1 MPENRLQFII
11 EVNAAAG
18 TAGIKAV
25 GDSLAQLQARTRALS
40 GEYATLSGNAR
51 QTAAAKQKLSET
63 TREASRNIDRTTSSA
78 MSLSSA
84 IKAVATSWAA
94 WKAVEATR
102 ATMHYLAEIET
113 AALGIGAAFMTGGK
127 YIDATTGKAL
137 EAQAALRASQEDA
150 RRLIGELQYANLQTI
165 ATLDQLIV
173 AYQQALPVALA
184 KGFNREQVKEFTV
197 AMVQAAGAIG
207 LPMEQLAEE
216 MRSLLIGQINPRNT
230 RIATVLGLRNEDIE
244 QYKGNA
250 QGLYDFLME
259 KLEAYKVA
267 GIAAQTTW
275 AGLWSNTKDIML
287 QGLGQGFQPLFEG
300 IKQELQSIANEM
312 VTFDERTKTIK
323 WNPEFLATV
332 EAFAE
337 TVKQAFDT
345 TKQLAEAIY
354 AVGSALA
361 PSPGT
366 FLEIIVSGALAK
378 TALSAAAGIANFSSA
393 LLKAKTT
400 QELLNAATKSYLPML
415 AFIAAYQGGKKL
427 GDWLSGTSEIEKE
440 TAAIKE
446 SNKAW
451 KQKLA
456 DAEIAD
462 KEKKASWQ
470 QQNKEEIEAQQELN
484 EAFKKLGEQWRKED
498 AKIYEKWLEVRDNI
512 GKSATENELTELQ
525 RQYDAY
531 SRVVS
536 DKVELE
542 RWWAE
547 QKRAIE
553 LKAANESIALNEELY
568 QATADQRYAQAAID
582 AMQSILDAE
591 EDKWEKILGSD
602 EAAHTLRLKRERE
615 YADRIKGLIKDVAET
630 AVDAAA
636 ETAQATQAIYD
647 SSSADAA
654 TAAGSE
660 ASRTPAASS
669 GGGTYD
675 VVYGR
680 VFVNDR
686 SAAQAY
692 ERSLEQ
698 IQETLARVAR
708 DTAEAAARAAEEA
721 AEEARRAYE
730 EKRQMLSGARD
741 ELDAFV
747 RERTRRTWGQEEYR
761 TEFTRLSEEFGQS
774 RYYETSIDLLDR
786 MLDVLSSLD
795 AIEQDALAEQKRLG
809 ESLRGQSESISDWLI
824 DLAQGSLA
832 PVQSSAGWANRFEEL
847 KAQVQAGQGDVSEF
861 LAYAQSYL
869 EFEKNFGSSGSYAA
883 AYESV
888 RAAVDSVGDW
898 ADLAARLA
906 DLGLGDTI
914 GDIDNLIAAFEH
926 LGVPVRDLKAAADA
940 AASAATTLNPSLA
953 GESGLSAAVG
963 VLKDAAG
970 TAAGQEGL
978 QKIIDQLH
986 GALPQSAVDSMK
998 NAGLLAQVL
1007 SDPTGTDNMTLLV
1020 SNMTTNVQAQ
1030 LTTVAGFFDTLATQ
1044 MGLTMNAGS
1053 AQTAIAALTPPPV
1066 VVAPTKTLVSTIE
1079 TSPYIAPHEDITYNN
1094 AGTMIRTWDPGSPA
1108 HGKIVWSDGTVTAYG
1123 KGGLAS
1129 GASIA
1134 GEIGPEW
1141 VVPTYEPQRSSFLR
1155 DVGADPEAI
1164 GRAVARQVSGALGA
1178 TGGDVHVHVHID
1190 GREIGYVC
1198 AKQAAVNEDFIRA
1211 IKKAVH

>member
-102 ATMHYLAEIET
+102 ATLNYLAEIET
-113 AALGIGAAFMTGGK
+113 ATLGIGAAFMTGGK

-230 RIATVLGLRNEDIE
+230 RIATVLGLRNEDI
-244 QYKGNA
+244 A
-250 QGLYDFLME
+250 QFKSDATGLFDFLME

-267 GIAAQTTW
+267 GLAAQTTW
-275 AGLWSNTKDIML
+275 AGLWSNTKDIAL
-287 QGLGQGFQPLFEG
+287 KVLGEGMQPLFDA
-300 IKQELQSIANEM
+300 IKQELQNIAGEM
-312 VTFDERTKTIK
+312 VTLDEKTKTIK
-323 WNPEFLATV
+323 WNPELLRGIESFKGGV
-332 EAFAE
+332 EAAVAE
-337 TVKQAFDT
+337 FYRLGMLLDKFGGSYAGLRFLMSPTEAGQAYWAKQNDLYRQRYMESEKNLQDMAMRSAGWSPMTPEMSRRIQEAVK
-345 TKQLAEAIY
+345 E
-354 AVGSALA
+354 
-361 PSPGT
+361 
-366 FLEIIVSGALAK
+366 
-378 TALSAAAGIANFSSA
+378 
-393 LLKAKTT
+393 
-400 QELLNAATKSYLPML
+400 
-415 AFIAAYQGGKKL
+415 GKR
-427 GDWLSGTSEIEKE
+427 
-440 TAAIKE
+440 
-446 SNKAW
+446 
-451 KQKLA
+451 
-456 DAEIAD
+456 IAD
-462 KEKKASWQ
+462 QTWLNIGGSGDGTRQLLRYYKLTGEGAQWE
-470 QQNKEEIEAQQELN
+470 QQNQQEIEAQQELN

-542 RWWAE
+542 QWWSE

-568 QATADQRYAQAAID
+568 QATADQRYAQAAIE
-582 AMQSILDAE
+582 AMQAILDAE
-591 EDKWEKILGSD
+591 EDKWAKILDSD
-602 EAAHTLRLKRERE
+602 DDAHTLRLKRERE

-630 AVDAAA
+630 AADAAA

-647 SSSADAA
+647 SSSAGSSGAS
-654 TAAGSE
+654 GSE
-660 ASRTPAASS
+660 ASRAPAASS

-686 SAAQAY
+686 SGAQAY

-698 IQETLARVAR
+698 IQETRARVAR
-708 DTAEAAARAAEEA
+708 DAAEAAARAAEEA

-730 EKRQMLSGARD
+730 EKQQMLSGARD
-741 ELDAFV
+741 ELDSFV

-786 MLDVLSSLD
+786 MLDVLASLD
-795 AIEQDALAEQKRLG
+795 AIEQDTLEEQKRLG

-847 KAQVQAGQGDVSEF
+847 KAQAQSGQGDVSEF

-888 RAAVDSVGDW
+888 RAAVESVGDW
-898 ADLAARLA
+898 ADLAARLS

-914 GDIDNLIAAFEH
+914 GDIDRLITAFEA
-926 LGVPVRDLKAAADA
+926 LGVPVRDLQAAADA
-940 AASAATTLNPSLA
+940 AASAATSLNPSLA

-1066 VVAPTKTLVSTIE
+1066 VVAAAKTLVSTIE

-1141 VVPTYEPQRSSFLR
+1141 VVPTYEPQRSAFLR

-1178 TGGDVHVHVHID
+1178 AGGDIHVHVHID